1 VVTGHEQPPRG
12 DADHQGGL
20 RVSEVGRQ
28 QPVAE
33 EDLEDREAH
42 AGDPD
47 PDRIPVA
54 NNGSGRTGHRCSGW
68 SRAQRVGAEGGCKG
82 SAAAWVGLLLPAF
95 DRLVVAASRE
105 RLTVPR
111 VPGWTLVHPLGGS
124 FRVAT
129 NPLVWRPLGNS
140 PNRKA

>member
-1 VVTGHEQPPRG
+1 VTGDEQPPLG
-12 DADHQGGL
+12 DPDPQGGF

-33 EDLEDREAH
+33 DLEDSEAH
-42 AGDPD
+42 AGDDD
-47 PDRIPVA
+47 PDRIPAA
-54 NNGSGRTGHRCSGW
+54 NNGSSRAGHRCSGW
-68 SRAQRVGAEGGCKG
+68 GRAQRVGAEGGCKG
-82 SAAAWVGLLLPAF
+82 SAAAWVGLLQPVF